1 MQARSDFNRSYFS
14 AYKVFKQI
22 GAGERNR
29 TPDRLITNQLLYLLS
44 YASVGITNTAVFM
57 RIAIV
62 PISRA
67 EVKLWRVMTR
77 KP

>member
-1 MQARSDFNRSYFS
+1 
-14 AYKVFKQI
+14 
-22 GAGERNR
+22 
-29 TPDRLITNQLLYLLS
+29 
-44 YASVGITNTAVFM
+44 VFM